1 LMLRLRFTLV
11 VAITSLATAACQ
23 YFPESSFE
31 LAPSSRLP
39 RWIALPYGLSRQ
51 NTSLTMSYYVSAFA
65 RTATFALY
73 DAQRRALVKVSG
85 TLRGDHPL
93 MLRNPPAGFPPG
105 YPTYEVITVRGVSD
119 IVEHRAMEPVF
130 YMTDDPVVRRE
141 LGVPAN

>member
-1 LMLRLRFTLV
+1 MLRLRFILM

-39 RWIALPYGLSRQ
+39 RWIVLPSGLSRQ
-51 NTSLTMSYYVSAFA
+51 KTSVTMNYYVWFGG
-65 RTATFALY
+65 TATFTLY
-73 DAQRRALVKVSG
+73 DAQKRALVKVSG

-93 MLRNPPAGFPPG
+93 MLRSPQAGFPPG
-105 YPTYEVITVRGVSD
+105 YPTYEVITVRGLPD

-130 YMTDDPVVRRE
+130 YMTDDPAVRRE
-141 LGVPAN
+141 LDVPAN